1 MFPTLTSILQYL
13 FGIDILLPVQTFG
26 LLLAIS
32 FMAAY
37 SLMVK
42 ELKRKVGLFA
52 DIPTQMEIGKPKTKV
67 DYIFSIVTG
76 FLLGF
81 KLGLMFTDYNSFS
94 TNPQDAIL
102 SWNGSIIGGLLLAL
116 IMAYF
121 TWSEDRE
128 NRKSPHEIKTVIFKP
143 HQLMGNIT
151 GLAAIWGLI
160 GAKLFDNL
168 ENPALLIQDPVG
180 SLLSFSGLTFYG
192 GLICGAAAVLWY
204 ARKKH
209 INLLHLIDASA
220 PALILSYGVGRIG
233 CQLSGDGDWGIV
245 NMAPKPGWMSFLPD
259 WVWSFNYPHNVNS
272 EGLPIP
278 GCIGPHC
285 SQLPLPVFPTPIYE
299 TLMALVIFGVLWM
312 LRKRISIPGMLFSI
326 YMIMNGAERLLIE
339 QIRVNERYHLR
350 GFSFTQAELIAV
362 LIMLV
367 GIAGIILTKKWAA
380 KKPEFVVEEN
390 SAQ

>member
-1 MFPTLTSILQYL
+1 MFPTFTSILQYL
-13 FGIDILLPVQTFG
+13 FGIDILLPIQTFG
-26 LLLAIS
+26 LLMAIS
-32 FMAAY
+32 FMVAY

-67 DYIFSIVTG
+67 DYIFSIATG

-102 SWNGSIIGGLLLAL
+102 SWNGSIIGGLLLA
-116 IMAYF
+116 MMMTYF

-168 ENPALLIQDPVG
+168 ENPAMLIEDPVG
-180 SLLSFSGLTFYG
+180 SLLSFSGLTWYG

-220 PALILSYGVGRIG
+220 PALILAYGVGRIG

-245 NMAPKPGWMSFLPD
+245 NMAPKPGWMSILPD

-299 TLMALVIFGVLWM
+299 TMMALVIFGVLWM
-312 LRKRISIPGMLFSI
+312 LRKRIIIPGMLFSI

-339 QIRVNERYHLR
+339 QIRVNDRYHLR

-362 LIMLV
+362 LMMLV

>member
-1 MFPTLTSILQYL
+1 LFPTLTSILQYL
-13 FGIDILLPVQTFG
+13 FGIDILLPIQTFG
-26 LLLAIS
+26 LLMAIS
-32 FMAAY
+32 FMVAY

-67 DYIFSIVTG
+67 DYIFSIATG

-102 SWNGSIIGGLLLAL
+102 SWNGSIIGGLLLA
-116 IMAYF
+116 MMMTYF

-168 ENPALLIQDPVG
+168 ENPAMLIEDPVG
-180 SLLSFSGLTFYG
+180 SLLSFSGLTWYG

-220 PALILSYGVGRIG
+220 PALILAYGVGRIG
-233 CQLSGDGDWGIV
+233 CQLSGDGDWGVV

-259 WVWSFNYPHNVNS
+259 WVWSFNYPHNVNG

-299 TLMALVIFGVLWM
+299 TMMAL
-312 LRKRISIPGMLFSI
+312 
-326 YMIMNGAERLLIE
+326 
-339 QIRVNERYHLR
+339 
-350 GFSFTQAELIAV
+350 
-362 LIMLV
+362 
-367 GIAGIILTKKWAA
+367 
-380 KKPEFVVEEN
+380 
-390 SAQ
+390 